1 MDTLALVIQELKKLP
16 TEQLV
21 EVRKEIERIQT
32 EEMVFHAQ
40 RRENE
45 QI

>member
-1 MDTLALVIQELKKLP
+1 MYTLALVIQELKKLP